1 MKNKEIIA
9 SARKRLARAYEA
21 EAQNR
26 IESLDDL
33 NCITGKGLWTEE
45 AKAERE
51 AEGKPCLNL
60 NSLPQYVRQ
69 VTGQIRGLNPSIKV
83 VAGDSAATKEGAEVV
98 EGLIRH
104 IESKSNAVSIYEAS
118 GESAAMGGFGAFRVM
133 TEYADD
139 VSFNQEIRIGRIHN
153 SFAVYFDPEA
163 KEPTRSDAEWCMIT
177 EKMQVEDFKEAYN
190 DMPVQDVEHQ
200 SDPGWSHWVTG
211 ETVTV
216 AEYFWKE
223 YDESTIWELPGGQ
236 IVENV
241 PDGLKATRSR
251 KVRTPRVMWAKVSG
265 SDVLDGPT
273 EFPSKY
279 IPVIAVTGEEI
290 HIGEDRYISSVIRH
304 SKDAMR
310 LVNYDRSAHAE
321 LVALQP
327 KAPYMVTGKQVAGY
341 EEFWNEA
348 NRKNRPYLPY
358 NADPNAPPPMRVPPP
373 ISSQGLMQETQ
384 LAYEDLKRTT
394 GIYDAGLGAKSN
406 ETSGVAINAR
416 KQESQNSTSIYAD
429 NTVKAVEQCGRILV
443 DMIPRVYDA
452 KRTIV
457 ILGEDDQQTILTV
470 NDILEGSDGV
480 VPLNDLTL
488 GKYAV
493 KIGVG
498 PNYSTKRQESAEGMM
513 AFVQAVPAAAAV
525 TGDLIAKS
533 QDWPDAD
540 RFAERLKKMLP
551 PGVDDEGDDATPEQK
566 QARQAQQMQA
576 QQEQQRQQET
586 IMKAEEIKMREESAK
601 AAKAQA
607 DAEKAQFEARL
618 KELELGVASG
628 QLIQVTQ
635 PQQ

>member
-1 MKNKEIIA
+1 MKNDDIIA
-9 SARKRLARAYEA
+9 NARKRLEAAYEN
-21 EAQNR
+21 ESQNR
-26 IESLDDL
+26 LEALDDL

-69 VTGQIRGLNPSIKV
+69 VTGQIRDLNPAIKV

-104 IESKSNAVSIYEAS
+104 IESKSNAVSIYEAT
-118 GESAAMGGFGAFRVM
+118 GEAAAMGGFGAFRVM

-139 VSFNQEIRIGRIHN
+139 VSFNQEILIQRIHN
-153 SFAVYFDPEA
+153 PFAVYFDPDA
-163 KEPTRSDAEWCMIT
+163 KEPTRADADWCIIT
-177 EKMQVEDFKEAYN
+177 ERMQKEVFETEYKDKPLN
-190 DMPVQDVEHQ
+190 EVEHQ
-200 SDPGWSHWVTG
+200 SEPGWLHWSSG

-223 YDESTIWELPGGQ
+223 YDESTIWELPSGQ

-241 PDGLKATRSR
+241 PEGLKASRSR
-251 KVRTPRVMWAKVSG
+251 KVRKPRVMWAKVSG
-265 SDVLDGPT
+265 TDVLEGPT
-273 EFPSKY
+273 EFPSKF

-341 EEFWNEA
+341 EKFWNEA
-348 NRKNRPYLPY
+348 NSKNRPYLPY

-457 ILGEDDQQTILTV
+457 ILGEDDQQTVLTV
-470 NDILEGSDGV
+470 NDMLEGADGAI
-480 VPLNDLTL
+480 PLNDLTI

-533 QDWPDAD
+533 QDWPDAE

-551 PGVDDEGDDATPEQK
+551 PGVDDEGDDATPEQQ
-566 QARQAQQMQA
+566 QARQAQQQQA
-576 QQEQQRQQET
+576 QQEQQRQQQVMMQAGQT
-586 IMKAEEIKMREESAK
+586 KLREEAAK
-601 AAKAQA
+601 AAKAEA

-628 QLIQVTQ
+628 QLIQVNQ
-635 PQQ
+635 PQ